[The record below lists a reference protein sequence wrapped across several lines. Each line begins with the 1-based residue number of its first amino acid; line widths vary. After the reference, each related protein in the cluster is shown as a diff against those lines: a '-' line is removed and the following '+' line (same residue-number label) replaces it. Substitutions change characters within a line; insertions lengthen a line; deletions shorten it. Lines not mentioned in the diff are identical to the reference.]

1 MLKFNELQEGNL
13 VMAEYEGQ
21 QWEGVVEE
29 LNREDKEVAVQTEV
43 QQFWFTPE
51 HLYPIVLTEEYLFK
65 LGFTK
70 EILADGK
77 LKYLKEAFRMVVPDN
92 GKFSPLEIWYR
103 EDHRLLANPLYVHE
117 LQNHYYDMTKVE
129 LNAV

>member
-1 MLKFNELQEGNL
+1 MIKFNELQVGDL

-21 QWEGVVEE
+21 RWEGIVTD
-29 LNREDKEVAVQTEV
+29 LNREDKEVSVQTDV

-51 HLYPIVLTEEYLFK
+51 HLYPILLNEEYLFK

-70 EILADGK
+70 EILSDGK
-77 LKYLKEAFRMVVPDN
+77 FKYLKEAFRMIVPDN

-103 EDHRLLANPLYVHE
+103 EDHRLLANPL
-117 LQNHYYDMTKVE
+117 
-129 LNAV
+129 